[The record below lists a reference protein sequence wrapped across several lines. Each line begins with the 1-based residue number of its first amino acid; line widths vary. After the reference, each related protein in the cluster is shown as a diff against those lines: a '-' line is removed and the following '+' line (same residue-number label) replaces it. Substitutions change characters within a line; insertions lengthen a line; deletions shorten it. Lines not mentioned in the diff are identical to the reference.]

1 MANFNL
7 ADYETVDSR
16 IKRFYEDHPEGSIT
30 TELVD
35 KTGEVGATRW
45 IVKASV
51 WRARTLIEGDQSL
64 VAISPDGT
72 GLAFENDGDGMANK
86 TSALENCETS
96 AIGRALANIG
106 YSGDKR
112 ASREEMVKAKGGVPE
127 SEDTR
132 ALDALVLEWVEQAKA
147 AETIPALQ
155 AVWEQAGAS
164 GATSDR
170 RMIDATNARKKELS

>member
-1 MANFNL
+1 VANFNL

-16 IKRFYEDHPEGSIT
+16 IKRFYVDHPAGRIT
-30 TELVD
+30 TDLVD
-35 KTGEVGATRW
+35 FTGEPGKTRW

-51 WRARTLIEGDQSL
+51 WRGGFGEPVD
-64 VAISPDGT
+64 PDGT
-72 GLAFENDGDGMANK
+72 GFAFENDGDGMANK

-112 ASREEMVKAKGGVPE
+112 ASREEMTKAKGEVPA

-147 AETIPALQ
+147 AETIAALQ

-164 GATSDR
+164 GVTKDK

>member
-1 MANFNL
+1 VANFNL

-16 IKRFYEDHPEGSIT
+16 IKRFYGEHIEGRIITDAMPPEGA
-30 TELVD
+30 
-35 KTGEVGATRW
+35 VGSSRW
-45 IVKASV
+45 VVKASV
-51 WRARTLIEGDQSL
+51 FRASGYE
-64 VAISPDGT
+64 APDAT
-72 GLAFENDGDGMANK
+72 GYAFEVDGGGGANK
-86 TSALENCETS
+86 TAALENAETS
-96 AIGRALANIG
+96 AIGRALANLG

-112 ASREEMVKAKGGVPE
+112 ASREEMSKANGAVPA

-164 GATSDR
+164 GATGDR